1 VVAVNDT
8 PTKHL
13 FDNRF
18 GTGQSTL
25 DGIIRATNVL
35 IAGKTVVV
43 AGYGYCGR
51 GVASR
56 AAGFGASI
64 IVTEVDPIRALD
76 AAMEGY
82 RVLPMAEAAPLGD
95 VFITVTGNTSILRTE
110 HFEAMKDGAIIANS
124 GHFDVEIDVAGLT
137 AMAVERRTVRAN
149 AEEYELAD
157 GRRIVLLAEGRLVNL
172 GAAEGHPA
180 AVMDM
185 SFADQALVV
194 EWLVANANT
203 LDTAVLD
210 VPIELDAQVA
220 KLKLE
225 SMGRRID
232 DLSGE
237 QVRYLASYDIGT

>member
-1 VVAVNDT
+1 
-8 PTKHL
+8 
-13 FDNRF
+13 
-18 GTGQSTL
+18 
-25 DGIIRATNVL
+25 
-35 IAGKTVVV
+35 
-43 AGYGYCGR
+43 
-51 GVASR
+51 
-56 AAGFGASI
+56 
-64 IVTEVDPIRALD
+64 
-76 AAMEGY
+76 
-82 RVLPMAEAAPLGD
+82 MAEAASLGD

-110 HFEAMKDGAIIANS
+110 HFQAMKDGAIIANS

-137 AMAVERRTVRAN
+137 AMAAERRTVRPN

-194 EWLVANANT
+194 EWLVANAKT
-203 LDTAVLD
+203 LDTGVLN

-232 DLSGE
+232 DLSSE
-237 QVRYLASYDIGT
+237 QEKYLASYDIGT